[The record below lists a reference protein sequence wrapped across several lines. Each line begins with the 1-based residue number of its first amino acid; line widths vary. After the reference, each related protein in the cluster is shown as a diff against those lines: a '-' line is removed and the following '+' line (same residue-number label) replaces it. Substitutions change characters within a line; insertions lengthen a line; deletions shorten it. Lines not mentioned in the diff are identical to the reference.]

1 MPGETVPKIMS
12 AHALAIFWLLPFVAA
27 QDRSWMTVAPGGDT
41 ACGYG
46 SEFRFHFRPGAPDTT
61 GLVIDFQGGG
71 ACWSAATC
79 ALPIWLPTA
88 SGPPGAGGL
97 ASTTNEANPVR
108 DYNCELLA
116 K

>member
-1 MPGETVPKIMS
+1 M
-12 AHALAIFWLLPFVAA
+12 H
-27 QDRSWMTVAPGGDT
+27 T
-41 ACGYG
+41 ACWPVDIMQ
-46 SEFRFHFRPGAPDTT
+46 FHFRPGVTGAT

-88 SGPPGAGGL
+88 SGPPGAAGL

-108 DYNCELLA
+108 DYNCKSTGTA
-116 K
+116 IDTAST